1 MVNWRNLPRLRAWAY
16 LITSLGL
23 ILLGGLV
30 VAGLTG
36 HLGIWSAPR
45 AKEPPAVK
53 AETPAGQD
61 VPFEIATVDVV
72 KRVGPAVVMINT
84 TTRMRVYDFF
94 HGPYVTEEKGIGSGV
109 IFDQDGHVLTNNHV
123 IADATK
129 IQVVLPGK
137 GSRPGTLVGADPP
150 TDLAVV
156 KISVPQNMTVA
167 TLGDST
173 TLQVGEPVIAIGN
186 PFGFDNTV
194 TTGVISA
201 LGRTIP
207 AEEGGSTSLQNLI
220 QTDASINPG
229 NSGGPLLN
237 KQGEVIGVNTA
248 IFQPAQGIGFAI
260 PVSLAREIA
269 EELIRYGN
277 VLRLGIGG
285 ANLSPNLAQQ
295 ASQAFGFNVPSEGIL
310 VISVVAGSPAER
322 AGLQQ
327 ADVIVQGN
335 GKPLVRIEDLTA
347 LVRQAGRGGT
357 ITLGLIR
364 QGQRLQVDVLLK

>member
-1 MVNWRNLPRLRAWAY
+1 QA
-16 LITSLGL
+16 
-23 ILLGGLV
+23 
-30 VAGLTG
+30 
-36 HLGIWSAPR
+36 
-45 AKEPPAVK
+45 K
-53 AETPAGQD
+53 AENAGQA
-61 VPFEIATVDVV
+61 VPFELATVDVV

-84 TTRMRVYDFF
+84 TTRTRVYDFF
-94 HGPYVTEEKGIGSGV
+94 HGPFVTEEKGIGSGV
-109 IFDQDGHVLTNNHV
+109 IFDQEGHILTNNHV

-137 GSRPGTLVGADPP
+137 GSRPGKLVGADPP

-156 KISVPQNMTVA
+156 KITMPKEMAVA
-167 TLGDST
+167 PLGDST

-237 KQGEVIGVNTA
+237 KRGEVIGINTA

-260 PVSLAREIA
+260 PVSLAKEVA
-269 EELIRYGN
+269 TELIRYGN
-277 VLRLGIGG
+277 VLRLGITGT
-285 ANLSPNLAQQ
+285 NLSPSLAQQ
-295 ASQAFGFNVPSEGIL
+295 ASQALGFDVPSEGIL
-310 VISVVAGSPAER
+310 VVSVVADSPAER

-335 GKPLVRIEDLTA
+335 GKPLAKIEELIA
-347 LVRQAGRGGT
+347 LVRQAGRGNT
-357 ITLGLIR
+357 LTLGLIR
-364 QGQRLQVDVLLK
+364 KGQRLQVDVLLQ

>member
-1 MVNWRNLPRLRAWAY
+1 MVNWRDLRRFGVWTY
-16 LITSLGL
+16 LITSVAG
-23 ILLGGLV
+23 ILLGGFLV
-30 VAGLTG
+30 AALTG
-36 HLGIWSAPR
+36 HLRVWPAPK
-45 AKEPPAVK
+45 AKEPAQAK
-53 AETPAGQD
+53 AENAGQA
-61 VPFEIATVDVV
+61 VPFELATVDVV

-84 TTRMRVYDFF
+84 TTRTRVYDFF
-94 HGPYVTEEKGIGSGV
+94 HGPFVTEEKGIGSGV
-109 IFDQDGHVLTNNHV
+109 IFDQEGHILTNNHV

-137 GSRPGTLVGADPP
+137 GSRPGKLVGADPP

-156 KISVPQNMTVA
+156 KITMPKEMAVTP
-167 TLGDST
+167 LGDST

-207 AEEGGSTSLQNLI
+207 TEEGGSTSLQNLI

-237 KQGEVIGVNTA
+237 KRGEVIGINTA

-260 PVSLAREIA
+260 PVSLAKEVA
-269 EELIRYGN
+269 TELIRYGN
-277 VLRLGIGG
+277 VLRLGITGT
-285 ANLSPNLAQQ
+285 NLSPSLAQQ
-295 ASQAFGFNVPSEGIL
+295 ASQALGFDVPSEGIL
-310 VISVVAGSPAER
+310 VVSVVADSPAER

-335 GKPLVRIEDLTA
+335 GKPLAKIEELIA
-347 LVRQAGRGGT
+347 LVRQAGRGNT
-357 ITLGLIR
+357 LTLGLIR
-364 QGQRLQVDVLLK
+364 KGQRLQVDVLLQ